1 MSGPARGLVVRL
13 LSFLLIGEAIVNGLG
28 VATLISALPG
38 HDTSVVI
45 FVLVRGLVSASQFAG
60 GWSLA
65 DRRPSGLTL
74 ARASLLAGAI
84 LTTFDVGLNLAPTNI
99 PYWYRWHWTA
109 IYWVYA
115 LVAIWFLRRRSV
127 GE

>member
-1 MSGPARGLVVRL
+1 VVRL
-13 LSFLLIGEAIVNGLG
+13 LSFLLIAEAIVNGLG

-45 FVLVRGLVSASQFAG
+45 FVLLRGLVSALQFAG

-65 DRRPSGLTL
+65 QRRASGLAL
-74 ARASLLAGAI
+74 ARTALLVGVI
-84 LTTFDVGLNLAPTNI
+84 LTFFDVGLNLAPTNI

-109 IYWVYA
+109 TYAGYA
-115 LVAIWFLRRRSV
+115 LAGLWLLHRARART
-127 GE
+127 

>member
-1 MSGPARGLVVRL
+1 VVRL
-13 LSFLLIGEAIVNGLG
+13 LSFLLIAEAIVNGLS

-45 FVLVRGLVSASQFAG
+45 FVLVRGLVSALQFAA

-65 DRRPSGLTL
+65 ERRPSGVALGQ
-74 ARASLLAGAI
+74 AALLAGAV
-84 LTTFDVGLNLAPTNI
+84 LTCFDVGLNLAPTNI
-99 PYWYRWHWTA
+99 PYWYRWHWTG
-109 IYWVYA
+109 IYSAYA
-115 LVAIWFLRRRSV
+115 LAAIWFLRRRSG